1 LTPARGGRKLGR
13 AGGIAQKFR
22 GPGPIENAGEEGM
35 RVNYAAVV
43 VAAVVN
49 FLIGGLWYSPA
60 LFANG
65 WIKLIGRN
73 MEEMK
78 RNSNPM
84 SYVAAFGCSVA
95 MAYVLAMFCAGQKS
109 DSMARGAY
117 SGLLLSAGVVA
128 TSMLTGYLFEERPL
142 QLYLINA
149 GYFLVGLTAM
159 GAVLGGW
166 KKAA

>member
-1 LTPARGGRKLGR
+1 
-13 AGGIAQKFR
+13 
-22 GPGPIENAGEEGM
+22 M
-35 RVNYAAVV
+35 RVNYAAVL

-49 FLIGGLWYSPA
+49 FMLGALWYSPA

-65 WIKLIGRN
+65 WVRLIGRN

-78 RNSNPM
+78 RNANPM

-95 MAYVLAMFCAGQKS
+95 MAYVLALFIAGRKS
-109 DSMARGAY
+109 DSMLKGAY
-117 SGLLLSAGVVA
+117 SGLLLGAGVVA
-128 TSMLTGYLFEERPL
+128 TSMLTSYLFEQRPM

-149 GYFLVGLTAM
+149 GYFLVGLMAM
-159 GAVLGGW
+159 GAVLGAW